1 VKVTNKKK
9 AGEKKPLVVQAY
21 ELLKEKIVTME
32 FSPGMKIEE
41 LLLME
46 SLKLGRTPVREA
58 IKMLA
63 SEGLIVSNGSN
74 ATYVKELTLKSA
86 KDLFLML
93 YHIGDVIFALADPD
107 DDYREIVHSLET
119 IYRQMD
125 QAIKKGDIPNF
136 AKLNAGFH
144 RQMAKIA
151 KNEYLND
158 LLERLYCEELRLAF
172 ALSLPLGK
180 VKGNPYKSYYKMIQQ
195 QHRGLIEMLK
205 IKDLQKLRTAYRD
218 HLAAGQKRM
227 SAFFAESVE
236 QKQRIITSGKG
247 VDGWTF

>member
-1 VKVTNKKK
+1 MKVISKKK
-9 AGEKKPLVVQAY
+9 PGGKKPLVVQAY

-32 FSPGMKIEE
+32 FAPGMKLEE
-41 LLLME
+41 QILME
-46 SLKLGRTPVREA
+46 KLKLGRTPVREA
-58 IKMLA
+58 IKMLV
-63 SEGLIVSNGSN
+63 SEGLIVSYGSN

-93 YHIGDVIFALADPD
+93 YHMGDVIFALADPD
-107 DDYREIVHSLET
+107 DDYREILHTLET

-125 QAIKKGDIPNF
+125 QSIKKGDIPNF
-136 AKLNAGFH
+136 AKLNASFH

-151 KNEYLND
+151 KNDYLDD

-180 VKGNPYKSYYKMIQQ
+180 VKGTPYKSYYKMIQE
-195 QHRGLIEMLK
+195 QHRELIEMLK
-205 IKDLQKLRTAYRD
+205 IKDLGKLRTAYRD
-218 HLAAGQKRM
+218 HLASGQKRI
-227 SAFFAESVE
+227 SAFFAESAE
-236 QKQRIITSGKG
+236 QKQRIITSSKG